1 MNTIGIKLA
10 DGSFYPVM
18 EEGQAQ
24 QKTLDLTTAHNNQTK
39 VMVDLYRSAS
49 CSMDDAEYVDSLQ
62 IENLN
67 ARPTGEADITFKVAL
82 DDDNKLSA
90 NIVDTETGKQSNTQ
104 ITLVSRTLE
113 ERLVTDEYQISE
125 NKSGIVAPKK
135 RSAGGLLARAN
146 AIKKETEEAKAED
159 ATLPNTENAQSTD
172 ETVVQEESEPVTEE
186 TAVNIEENSSD
197 SDFNLGDPEV
207 AENFV
212 DDFSA
217 NDETQSD
224 TETSEDNENQQTDA
238 WDFATDEAKTSD
250 TEINLDDD
258 NQPSSDDFSID
269 ESALNFDD
277 EISDSNNLVSGD
289 ETSID
294 NDEIQSDDK
303 SVAEEIPPFDFE
315 TFENDSGKSTN
326 DEEIPEDN
334 ENQQTDAWD
343 FATDEAKTSDTEINL
358 DDNNQTSNDDFSDNF
373 AEDDKSV
380 AEEIPPFDFET
391 FENDSGKST
400 NDDIFS
406 ESNGFSANAQDNSD
420 NDYIANEKPISFTG
434 LYDKETELGESAADE
449 EEKERKKT
457 KVPVII
463 CIICA
468 IICVIATVLILF
480 IVPSKYNLL
489 SKKSSS
495 ENEQEYTAE
504 NSENSS
510 LAQEVESPA
519 ENTLIIQE
527 VPVETKSE
535 VVEEKVEEPPVPAAK
550 EDEIV
555 IIEKAEE
562 VVPEQPAPAKTE
574 PQKIYYKIRWGDTL
588 WDIADTYYKNP
599 WRYKY
604 IAKYNGIKNPDYIIS
619 GNVITIPAE

>member
-1 MNTIGIKLA
+1 MKTIGIKLA

-159 ATLPNTENAQSTD
+159 ATLPNTENAQPTD
-172 ETVVQEESEPVTEE
+172 ETVVREESEPVTEE
-186 TAVNIEENSSD
+186 TAVNIDENSSD

-217 NDETQSD
+217 NDEPQND
-224 TETSEDNENQQTDA
+224 TETNTENAVTD
-238 WDFATDEAKTSD
+238 T
-250 TEINLDDD
+250 
-258 NQPSSDDFSID
+258 DDFSID

-289 ETSID
+289 ETSTN

-326 DEEIPEDN
+326 D
-334 ENQQTDAWD
+334 
-343 FATDEAKTSDTEINL
+343 
-358 DDNNQTSNDDFSDNF
+358 
-373 AEDDKSV
+373 
-380 AEEIPPFDFET
+380 
-391 FENDSGKST
+391 
-400 NDDIFS
+400 DIFS
-406 ESNGFSANAQDNSD
+406 ESSGFSANAQDNSD

-495 ENEQEYTAE
+495 ENEQEYAAE

-510 LAQEVESPA
+510 LAQEIESPA

-527 VPVETKSE
+527 VPVETNSE

>member
-1 MNTIGIKLA
+1 MKTIGIKLA

-159 ATLPNTENAQSTD
+159 ATLPNTENAQPTD

-217 NDETQSD
+217 NAETD
-224 TETSEDNENQQTDA
+224 T
-238 WDFATDEAKTSD
+238 
-250 TEINLDDD
+250 
-258 NQPSSDDFSID
+258 DDFSID

-277 EISDSNNLVSGD
+277 EISDSNNLLSSD
-289 ETSID
+289 ETKTD
-294 NDEIQSDDK
+294 NDEPQSDDK

-326 DEEIPEDN
+326 DTEAPANN

-343 FATDEAKTSDTEINL
+343 FATDEAQTSDTEINL
-358 DDNNQTSNDDFSDNF
+358 DDDNQPSSDDFSDNF
-373 AEDDKSV
+373 AEDDKPV

-406 ESNGFSANAQDNSD
+406 ESSGFSANTQDNSD

-495 ENEQEYTAE
+495 ETEQEYAAE

>member
-1 MNTIGIKLA
+1 MKTIGIKLA

-159 ATLPNTENAQSTD
+159 ATLPNTENAQPTD

-217 NDETQSD
+217 NAETD
-224 TETSEDNENQQTDA
+224 T
-238 WDFATDEAKTSD
+238 
-250 TEINLDDD
+250 
-258 NQPSSDDFSID
+258 DDFSID

-277 EISDSNNLVSGD
+277 EISDSNNLLSSD
-289 ETSID
+289 ETSTD

-303 SVAEEIPPFDFE
+303 SVAEEIPAFDFE
-315 TFENDSGKSTN
+315 T
-326 DEEIPEDN
+326 
-334 ENQQTDAWD
+334 
-343 FATDEAKTSDTEINL
+343 
-358 DDNNQTSNDDFSDNF
+358 
-373 AEDDKSV
+373 
-380 AEEIPPFDFET
+380 
-391 FENDSGKST
+391 
-400 NDDIFS
+400 
-406 ESNGFSANAQDNSD
+406 
-420 NDYIANEKPISFTG
+420 
-434 LYDKETELGESAADE
+434 
-449 EEKERKKT
+449 
-457 KVPVII
+457 
-463 CIICA
+463 
-468 IICVIATVLILF
+468 
-480 IVPSKYNLL
+480 
-489 SKKSSS
+489 
-495 ENEQEYTAE
+495 
-504 NSENSS
+504 
-510 LAQEVESPA
+510 
-519 ENTLIIQE
+519 
-527 VPVETKSE
+527 
-535 VVEEKVEEPPVPAAK
+535 
-550 EDEIV
+550 
-555 IIEKAEE
+555 
-562 VVPEQPAPAKTE
+562 
-574 PQKIYYKIRWGDTL
+574 
-588 WDIADTYYKNP
+588 
-599 WRYKY
+599 
-604 IAKYNGIKNPDYIIS
+604 
-619 GNVITIPAE
+619 

>member
-1 MNTIGIKLA
+1 MKTIGIKLA

-159 ATLPNTENAQSTD
+159 ATLPNTENAQPTD
-172 ETVVQEESEPVTEE
+172 ETVVREESEPVTEE

-217 NDETQSD
+217 NDEPQND
-224 TETSEDNENQQTDA
+224 TETNTENAVTD
-238 WDFATDEAKTSD
+238 T
-250 TEINLDDD
+250 
-258 NQPSSDDFSID
+258 DDFSID

-289 ETSID
+289 ETSTN

-326 DEEIPEDN
+326 DEEVPADN

-343 FATDEAKTSDTEINL
+343 FTTDEAQTADTEINL
-358 DDNNQTSNDDFSDNF
+358 DDDNQPSSDDFSDNF
-373 AEDDKSV
+373 AEDNKSV

-406 ESNGFSANAQDNSD
+406 ESSGFSANAQDNSD

-495 ENEQEYTAE
+495 ENEQEYAAE

-510 LAQEVESPA
+510 LTQEIESPA

-604 IAKYNGIKNPDYIIS
+604 IARYNGIKNPDYIIS

>member
-1 MNTIGIKLA
+1 MKTIGIKLA

-146 AIKKETEEAKAED
+146 AIKKETEETKAED

-217 NDETQSD
+217 NAETD
-224 TETSEDNENQQTDA
+224 T
-238 WDFATDEAKTSD
+238 
-250 TEINLDDD
+250 
-258 NQPSSDDFSID
+258 DDFSID

-277 EISDSNNLVSGD
+277 EISDSNNLLSSD
-289 ETSID
+289 ETKTD
-294 NDEIQSDDK
+294 NDEPQSDDK

-315 TFENDSGKSTN
+315 TFENDSGKSSN
-326 DEEIPEDN
+326 DTEAPANN

-343 FATDEAKTSDTEINL
+343 FTTDEAQTSDTEINL
-358 DDNNQTSNDDFSDNF
+358 DDDNQPSSDDFSDNF
-373 AEDDKSV
+373 TEDDKSV

-406 ESNGFSANAQDNSD
+406 ESSGFSANAQDNSD

-495 ENEQEYTAE
+495 ETEQEYAAE